1 MGDITIKK
9 ERKERIKRILHS
21 KAFILCFTF
30 LFLILGVMSIAWY
43 YGKYKPFHKYYVKTE
58 NSVYCTDKKGEAD
71 IKNIAVWDNDKFT
84 LSVSMPALWLWDDGN
99 LAITSPMELVGPDPD
114 NPGKMM
120 YVMGDHS
127 LIIWLEDFTG
137 NIKEL
142 GVILDGR
149 QIYLEDS
156 RTARYEE
163 YQPYVD
169 ENTDKIDILF
179 RKAEDLWGLEMPWK
193 E

>member
-1 MGDITIKK
+1 MKK
-9 ERKERIKRILHS
+9 ERKEKIKRILHS

-30 LFLILGVMSIAWY
+30 LFLILGVMSVAWY
-43 YGKYKPFHKYYVKTE
+43 YGKYKPFHKYYVKIRK
-58 NSVYCTDKKGEAD
+58 NSYYNVVGD
-71 IKNIAVWDNDKFT
+71 NVWDGDKYT
-84 LSVSMPALWLWDDGN
+84 LSVCMPAYLLWADGN
-99 LAITSPMELVGPDPD
+99 LAISSPMELVGPDPE

>member
-1 MGDITIKK
+1 MKK

-30 LFLILGVMSIAWY
+30 LFLILSVMSIAWY
-43 YGKYKPFHKYYVKTE
+43 YGKYKPFHKYYVLMEKSPYFTG
-58 NSVYCTDKKGEAD
+58 TKGQPYNKD
-71 IKNIAVWDNDKFT
+71 NAVWDGEKYT
-84 LSVSMPALWLWDDGN
+84 LSVCMPAYLLWADGN
-99 LAITSPMELVGPDPD
+99 LAISSPMELVGPDPE

-120 YVMGDHS
+120 YVMGDHG